1 MSDFDALTEQM
12 IAAAERDILPYLEVE
27 HINQRL
33 ELREKQLQELA
44 DVRRDNK
51 IYFALGCKYVDFL
64 CFKRRQYL
72 GYPFRLCEG

>member
-1 MSDFDALTEQM
+1 MSDFDTLTEQM

-44 DVRRDNK
+44 DVRRDDISNSP
-51 IYFALGCKYVDFL
+51 LGKTM
-64 CFKRRQYL
+64 
-72 GYPFRLCEG
+72 